1 MVQPQRLRKKIWILK
16 MTLKIKYLHPGAFLP
31 KYLRQGDA
39 SMDLYANENNI
50 LQPHQRALISTGIA
64 MAIPTGHV
72 GLIWDRSGMAA
83 NHGIKSMGG
92 VIDCNYRGEVKVI
105 LHNLT
110 DQPFN
115 VEKGM
120 RIAQMLIQKVEQ
132 KEILEVEELDD
143 SIRGEKGFGSTG
155 LK

>member
-1 MVQPQRLRKKIWILK
+1 
-16 MTLKIKYLHPGAFLP
+16 MTLKIKKIHPDAILP
-31 KYLRQGDA
+31 KYLLPGDA
-39 SMDLYANENNI
+39 AMDLYANEAKI
-50 LQPHQRALISTGIA
+50 LQPTQRELISTGIA

-92 VIDCNYRGEVKVI
+92 VIDSNYRGEVKVI

-110 DQPFN
+110 NLPFTI
-115 VEKGM
+115 EKGM
-120 RIAQMLIQKVEQ
+120 RIAQMLIQEVTQ
-132 KEILEVEELDD
+132 KEILEVEELDE

>member
-1 MVQPQRLRKKIWILK
+1 
-16 MTLKIKYLHPGAFLP
+16 MTLKIKKLHPEAILP
-31 KYLRQGDA
+31 KYLRSGDA
-39 SMDLYANENNI
+39 AMDMYASEHKIIPPN
-50 LQPHQRALISTGIA
+50 QRELISTGIA
-64 MAIPTGHV
+64 MAIPEGYA

-92 VIDCNYRGEVKVI
+92 VIDSNYRGEIKVI

-110 DQPFN
+110 NRPFS

-155 LK
+155 MK

>member
-1 MVQPQRLRKKIWILK
+1 
-16 MTLKIKYLHPGAFLP
+16 MTLKIKKLYPEAILP
-31 KYLRQGDA
+31 KYLRPGDA
-39 SMDLYANENNI
+39 AMDLYAIENKI
-50 LQPHQRALISTGIA
+50 IQPQQRELISTGIA
-64 MAIPTGHV
+64 MAIPVGNV

-92 VIDCNYRGEVKVI
+92 VIDSNYRGEIIVI

-110 DQPFN
+110 AQPFI

-120 RIAQMLIQKVEQ
+120 RIAQMLIQEVKQ

-143 SIRGEKGFGSTG
+143 TVRGEKAFGSTG
-155 LK
+155 FK

>member
-1 MVQPQRLRKKIWILK
+1 
-16 MTLKIKYLHPGAFLP
+16 
-31 KYLRQGDA
+31 
-39 SMDLYANENNI
+39 MDLYSSEEKI
-50 LQPHQRALISTGIA
+50 IQPHQRELIPTGIA
-64 MAIPTGHV
+64 MAIPKEHV

-92 VIDCNYRGEVKVI
+92 VIDCNYRGEIKVI

-110 DQPFN
+110 NQPFM

-120 RIAQMLIQKVEQ
+120 RIAQMLIQEVKQ
-132 KEILEVEELDD
+132 KEILEVDELDD
-143 SIRGEKGFGSTG
+143 TVRGEKAFGSTG

>member
-1 MVQPQRLRKKIWILK
+1 
-16 MTLKIKYLHPGAFLP
+16 MTLKIKKMHPEATIP
-31 KYLRQGDA
+31 KYLRPGDA
-39 SMDLYANENNI
+39 AMDLYSCESKVI
-50 LQPHQRALISTGIA
+50 QPQQREVVSTGIA
-64 MAIPTGHV
+64 MAIPKEHV

-92 VIDCNYRGEVKVI
+92 VIDSNYRGEIKVI

-110 DQPFN
+110 NQPFT

-132 KEILEVEELDD
+132 KEILEVEDLDD
-143 SIRGEKGFGSTG
+143 TVRGEKAFGSTG
-155 LK
+155 MK

>member
-1 MVQPQRLRKKIWILK
+1 
-16 MTLKIKYLHPGAFLP
+16 MTIKIKKLHPEATMP
-31 KYLRQGDA
+31 KYLRPGDA
-39 SMDLYANENNI
+39 AMDLYSCENKI
-50 LQPHQRALISTGIA
+50 IQPNQRELISTGIA
-64 MAIPTGHV
+64 MAIPREHV

-92 VIDCNYRGEVKVI
+92 VIDSNYRGEIKVI

-110 DQPFN
+110 SQPFA

-132 KEILEVEELDD
+132 KTILEVEELDD
-143 SIRGEKGFGSTG
+143 TIRGEKGFGSTG
-155 LK
+155 MK